1 MNRFL
6 GAACLLAGLA
16 IAPII
21 GQAQTTPAAYTGPH
35 YPGGPDSLR
44 ALMYRSARLF
54 GAGQTGLAVVRV
66 ELKDGRE
73 PTNFKVWGANPPEL
87 MTNKAAQ
94 GALSYLQTHMLALEP
109 GTPDPDAK
117 PGRVPRT
124 FVALDFSTPL
134 AAQPYAYADTDP
146 VFPDF
151 AALLRAQRNV
161 YLERAL
167 AIPSILANL
176 TSPKKGL
183 STYMQMQTKYPAEA
197 LRAQQQGAVYVYFEV
212 APSGAIEHAQIISSA
227 GAALDAEVL
236 RVVKTLPAATVPA
249 MLQGQPVRIFYL
261 MPLTFKIQ

>member
-1 MNRFL
+1 MNRFFRVV
-6 GAACLLAGLA
+6 GLLAGLVISPA
-16 IAPII
+16 LS
-21 GQAQTTPAAYTGPH
+21 QAQTTPAAYTGPR

-73 PTNFKVWGANPPEL
+73 PMNLKVWGTNPPEL
-87 MTNKAAQ
+87 MQNKATQ
-94 GALSYLQTHMLALEP
+94 GALSYLQTRMLPWEP

-124 FVALDFSTPL
+124 FVALDFSLPL

-146 VFPDF
+146 GFPDF

-167 AIPSILANL
+167 AMPSILANL

-197 LRAQQQGAVYVYFEV
+197 LRAHQQGAVYVYFEV

-227 GAALDAEVL
+227 GETLDAEVL

-249 MLQGQPVRIFYL
+249 MLRGQPVRIFYVL
-261 MPLTFKIQ
+261 PMTFKIQ

>member
-1 MNRFL
+1 MPAL
-6 GAACLLAGLA
+6 VSAQSPTAGNS
-16 IAPII
+16 
-21 GQAQTTPAAYTGPH
+21 TYSGPR

-54 GAGQTGLAVVRV
+54 GAGQAGMAVVRV

-73 PTNFKVWGANPPEL
+73 PINFKVWGANPPGL
-87 MTNKAAQ
+87 MLNKATQ
-94 GALSYLQTHMLALEP
+94 DALSYLQTRMLAWEP

-167 AIPSILANL
+167 AIPSILTNL
-176 TSPKKGL
+176 ASPKKGL
-183 STYMQMQTKYPAEA
+183 STFVQMQVKYPPAA
-197 LRAQQQGAVYVYFEV
+197 LRAQQQGVVYAYFEV
-212 APSGAIEHAQIISSA
+212 AASGAIEHAQIISSA
-227 GAALDAEVL
+227 GEALDAEVL
-236 RVVKTLPAATVPA
+236 RVVQQLPAATVPA
-249 MLQGQPVRIFYL
+249 KLWGQPVRIFYL
-261 MPLTFKIQ
+261 MPITFRIQ